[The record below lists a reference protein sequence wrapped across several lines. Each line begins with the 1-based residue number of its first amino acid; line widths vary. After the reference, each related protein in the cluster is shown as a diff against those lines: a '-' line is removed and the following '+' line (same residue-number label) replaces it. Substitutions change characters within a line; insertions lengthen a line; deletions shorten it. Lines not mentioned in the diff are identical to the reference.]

1 VLPLGLKIFAR
12 LIAFSEPPSFPLGLK
27 IFARLI
33 AFSESPSDSTWLE
46 NICSSDRIFRVA
58 K

>member
-1 VLPLGLKIFAR
+1 LKIFAR

-33 AFSESPSDSTWLE
+33 AFSEPPSDSTWLE
-46 NICSSDRIFRVA
+46 NACSSDRIFRAA